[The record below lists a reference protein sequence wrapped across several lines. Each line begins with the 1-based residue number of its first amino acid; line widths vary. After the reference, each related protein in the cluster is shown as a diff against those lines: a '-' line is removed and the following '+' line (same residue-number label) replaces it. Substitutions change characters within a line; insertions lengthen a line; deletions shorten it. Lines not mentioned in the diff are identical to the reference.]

1 MMASLQY
8 FEIMDAVIHTKNKHT
23 SKSEKNNARGV
34 WKKMKKIPIMHISQK
49 TMKQFLLKT
58 IMWIPWYNHS
68 IPITTQDYV
77 YERIIQEL
85 SPEQAN
91 EDNFQ
96 WYSTIIFWYQLF
108 VFTAFDLVRIALFPT
123 YTLEIMKYVLQNQA
137 MANGWINGPEHSFLF
152 IYTRIRYW

>member
-1 MMASLQY
+1 MTATLLELWSFCWRRPRLFNCFVRMMASLQY

-77 YERIIQEL
+77 YESFRNCCQNKLMKTTFSGIL
-85 SPEQAN
+85 
-91 EDNFQ
+91 
-96 WYSTIIFWYQLF
+96 QLF
-108 VFTAFDLVRIALFPT
+108 FGISSLF
-123 YTLEIMKYVLQNQA
+123 LQPL
-137 MANGWINGPEHSFLF
+137 I
-152 IYTRIRYW
+152 